1 MLEISQYQP
10 LQHFAT
16 RQIEAQFPATDC
28 SGSWAKFIDLT
39 FATKKMFTSFKEF
52 CKANGIQTRRLA
64 NAKDKWDDDRYPDD
78 RPFAKRLRVTRDGLI
93 NWLESNTDY
102 HQTTS
107 QTDFDYLQ
115 QALNLLM
122 LATLAETTYSLYS
135 DEALPHTPDEFVL
148 IYQVG
153 DQPINVSFRLGP
165 NAHGPKLSNDSLG
178 DYHVTNLKSTEYD
191 TLEEVTNII
200 NNLNLDKQ
208 YVESL
213 VKQAG
218 STEPKISNAH
228 RQSLT
233 SKVATN

>member
-218 STEPKISNAH
+218 STEPKISNVH

>member
-93 NWLESNTDY
+93 N
-102 HQTTS
+102 
-107 QTDFDYLQ
+107 
-115 QALNLLM
+115 
-122 LATLAETTYSLYS
+122 
-135 DEALPHTPDEFVL
+135 
-148 IYQVG
+148 
-153 DQPINVSFRLGP
+153 
-165 NAHGPKLSNDSLG
+165 
-178 DYHVTNLKSTEYD
+178 
-191 TLEEVTNII
+191 
-200 NNLNLDKQ
+200 
-208 YVESL
+208 
-213 VKQAG
+213 
-218 STEPKISNAH
+218 
-228 RQSLT
+228 
-233 SKVATN
+233 

>member
-228 RQSLT
+228 RQSLI
-233 SKVATN
+233 SKAATN